1 MNPSTDEAKTSPA
14 SGAGERTEYDVFI
27 SYSRRDVVFAR
38 ALETALKA
46 YRPPRDLPVAQRRL
60 RVFRD
65 EADLTGTDYAQAIR
79 GHLAGASKL
88 IVLCTPSAR
97 ASPYVNEEIQLF
109 GEQRGADSIIP
120 VLIDGVPNNE
130 ATSELGASMAF
141 PEALCR
147 LMTTP
152 LAADFRGFHAIKPRP
167 DRGEH
172 EHAWFKL
179 LADLYGLSRHV
190 VEQREKRRQARTRR
204 LWTGG
209 IGAVASAL
217 AALTIWALLSRAEA
231 IRQGEVSAA
240 GLVTAQARML
250 GGADVQTVERQA
262 LLALEAW
269 RRLREHGGVTDDA
282 ETVLSNALGR
292 LPQHVLAFEAR
303 EHAPVLAFSADG
315 LRLFHADGLRLDT
328 WNLQQLR
335 IEQTLELQR
344 PVAQLIPSPDNEQL
358 AAIGPD
364 GAMTLF
370 FVGLPT
376 AKGASE
382 PEGGKPVAGGALC
395 VAFSH
400 DGRSV
405 AALQRIDGSRHEVRV
420 WRTAD
425 NHLYARLAF
434 PRGMQADSD
443 TRIGPCLAF
452 GSSMNA
458 ARVDGRAALLA
469 TDQGSAIVWRL
480 PPDSSG
486 HADLDSVI
494 SPEMK
499 AWEDVT
505 GASFNPDGTQVLLTR
520 VSRTGRASELL
531 RIDTGSWNEHIVSV
545 TEPQSG
551 PLSPD
556 GRYFTTTWGF
566 GDDPYVPLLRHFAT
580 DIRDTIDGSVR
591 VELPLA
597 GRFSIDGTRFI
608 TAEHELVRIWD
619 LGVGQESHR
628 VVPAKRVTDV
638 RDSPGGRYLALIAE
652 DQSVDLWDTGHPQE
666 LIRIA
671 GERTGSLRARGGIV
685 VATGPSGRRL
695 VDVTRGRTIAR
706 LPPTASE
713 LEMVI
718 SPTGTRAVGP
728 FIPHGRLYFGDRASL
743 EQRLL
748 DTAGDGTVLWKGKSA
763 VRAAFAP
770 DGSRLVMTYS
780 DGDLSA
786 HSADDGKELW
796 RISLGA
802 MADHLLWAPDGRS
815 VLAGLAPAA
824 ASSGDQEAVML
835 DAESGAI
842 RQRLPATSMT
852 ALASDAA
859 GQRVALASSATVSVF
874 DANDGSRVSELSLP
888 STLNHVGAIAFT
900 GDGLRLATL
909 AGSRASTF
917 LGASFFT
924 EQAGFVWNVAG
935 GPPIARIPP
944 GLDRAAGYPETLE
957 EEEKAYIVDAMLSE
971 DGRRMAATEYP
982 SRRAY
987 WITRADRVM
996 KDAVV
1001 WDLTGELPREI
1012 LRRQAAEL
1020 KDVAP
1025 DANLVL
1031 VESGGALQVWMLDR
1045 SILAEAACA
1054 RLSRNLTP
1062 REWAAY
1068 FGDRPYQEICPD
1080 GRRAGVPERGLQR

>member
-1 MNPSTDEAKTSPA
+1 MNPSTDEAKTIPA
-14 SGAGERTEYDVFI
+14 SGAGECTEYDVFI

-46 YRPPRDLPVAQRRL
+46 YRPPHDLPVAQHRL

-79 GHLAGASKL
+79 GHLAAARKL

-130 ATSELGASMAF
+130 ATSELAARMAF

-204 LWTGG
+204 LWIGGTG
-209 IGAVASAL
+209 VVVSAL
-217 AALTIWALLSRAEA
+217 AALSIWALLSRAEA
-231 IRQGEVSAA
+231 IRQGEISAA

-250 GGADVQTVERQA
+250 SSADVQTVERQA

-282 ETVLSNALGR
+282 ETVLSRALGR
-292 LPQHVLAFEAR
+292 LPQRIHAFEAQD
-303 EHAPVLAFSADG
+303 HAPVLAFSADG
-315 LRLFHADGLRLDT
+315 LRLFRVVGLRLET

-335 IEQTLELQR
+335 IEQTFELQR
-344 PVAQLIPSPDNEQL
+344 PVAQLIPSPDNQQL

-364 GAMTLF
+364 GAMTML
-370 FVGLPT
+370 FVGVSTVEGP
-376 AKGASE
+376 SE
-382 PEGGKPVAGGALC
+382 PEGAAPVAEGVLC

-400 DGRSV
+400 DGRSF
-405 AALQRIDGSRHEVRV
+405 ATLQRTDVNPHEVRV
-420 WRTAD
+420 WRAAD
-425 NHLYARLAF
+425 SHLYARLAL
-434 PRGMQADSD
+434 PYGMEADPHAG
-443 TRIGPCLAF
+443 IAPCLAF
-452 GSSMNA
+452 SHATNPASG
-458 ARVDGRAALLA
+458 DGRAALLVA
-469 TDQGSAIVWRL
+469 GQGSALVWRL
-480 PPDSSG
+480 PSDSAG
-486 HADLDSVI
+486 DTDRYSVI
-494 SPEMK
+494 SPDVK
-499 AWEDVT
+499 VWEDVT
-505 GASFNPDGTQVLLTR
+505 GASFNFEGTQVLLTR
-520 VSRTGRASELL
+520 VSRAGPGSELL
-531 RIDTGSWNEHIVSV
+531 RIDIGSWNQHIVTV
-545 TEPQSG
+545 AEPHSG
-551 PLSPD
+551 RLSPD

-566 GDDPYVPLLRHFAT
+566 GSDPYVPLLRHFAT

-597 GRFSIDGTRFI
+597 GRFSTDGTRFI
-608 TAEHELVRIWD
+608 TTEHELVRIWD
-619 LGVGQESHR
+619 LSLGQESHR
-628 VVPAKRVTDV
+628 VIPAKPVTDV

-652 DQSVDLWDTGHPQE
+652 NHSVELWDTGHPQE
-666 LIRIA
+666 LLRIA
-671 GERTGSLRARGGIV
+671 GERTGSLEARGGIV
-685 VATGPSGRRL
+685 VTTGPSGRRL
-695 VDVTRGRTIAR
+695 VDIAQGRTIAR
-706 LPPTASE
+706 LPPADSE
-713 LEMVI
+713 SEMVI
-718 SPTGTRAVGP
+718 SPTGTRVVGP
-728 FIPHGRLYFGDRASL
+728 FIPPGRFYFGDRASL
-743 EQRLL
+743 EQRLF
-748 DTAGDGTVLWKGKSA
+748 DPEGNGPVLWKGKSA
-763 VRAAFAP
+763 VRAAFAA

-780 DGDLSA
+780 DGALGA

-802 MADHLLWAPDGRS
+802 VPDHLLWAHDGRS
-815 VLAGLAPAA
+815 VLVGLVPVA
-824 ASSGDQEAVML
+824 ASVGNHEVIVL
-835 DAESGAI
+835 DADSGVI
-842 RQRLPATSMT
+842 KQRLPATSMT
-852 ALASDAA
+852 ALASDAT
-859 GQRVALASSATVSVF
+859 GQLVALASSATVSVF
-874 DANDGSRVSELSLP
+874 DASDGSRLSEIALP

-900 GDGLRLATL
+900 ADGRRLVTL

-987 WITRADRVM
+987 WITRAERGT

-1001 WDLTGELPREI
+1001 WDLTGELPHEI
-1012 LRRQAAEL
+1012 LRRPAAKL
-1020 KDVAP
+1020 KDVAA
-1025 DANLVL
+1025 DANFVL
-1031 VESGGALQVWMLDR
+1031 VEIGSALQVWMLDR

-1054 RLSRNLTP
+1054 RLSRNLTHS
-1062 REWAAY
+1062 EWAAY
-1068 FGDRPYQEICPD
+1068 FGDQPYQASCPD
-1080 GRRAGVPERGLQR
+1080 PR